1 MGLNASYSMI
11 NESYESVDL
20 TMLITLFW
28 HEDKT
33 FYVLEKFSFFIFRSL
48 VGTSD
53 QATHWPGAT

>member
-28 HEDKT
+28 HEDKI
-33 FYVLEKFSFFIFRSL
+33 FYVLEKFCFSSS
-48 VGTSD
+48 SD
-53 QATHWPGAT
+53 L